1 MSNKMRRIIA
11 LLVVLGLAVGITGC
25 KLLHDK
31 VIDVV
36 LRNTYEMD
44 FEEREDSANYVGDA
58 EEIDI
63 AEDIDDALD
72 SFDDPPL
79 DRDDITDARL
89 LSASYEVTWLEDPG
103 HDWVLSGRIWMQYDG
118 DEEVLIDYSD
128 PGQSLSLYDALG
140 AGEIYPDLN
149 PSGVALFNDALE
161 DFLDGHDPILTFWM
175 DNDDCVPAPTA
186 NDSLKFNWTA
196 HVYMIVV
203 APLEL
208 EVVDLFE

>member
-25 KLLHDK
+25 NLLHEK

-44 FEEREDSANYVGDA
+44 FEEREDSANYVGDP
-58 EEIDI
+58 EVIDV
-63 AEDIDDALD
+63 AEDIDDALG
-72 SFDDPPL
+72 SFKPPL
-79 DRDDITDARL
+79 DRDDITDAIL

-103 HDWVLSGRIWMQYDG
+103 HDWVLSGRIWMQYG
-118 DEEVLIDYSD
+118 QDEEVLIDYSD

-140 AGEIYPDLN
+140 AGEIYADLN
-149 PSGVALFNDALE
+149 PSGVELFNDALVA
-161 DFLDGHDPILTFWM
+161 FMDGDDPVLTFWM

-186 NDSLKFNWTA
+186 SDSLKFNWTA
-196 HVYMIVV
+196 HVYMFVV
-203 APLEL
+203 VPLEL
-208 EVVDLFE
+208 EVFDLFE

>member
-31 VIDVV
+31 VVDVV

-44 FEEREDSANYVGDA
+44 FEEREDSANYVGDS
-58 EEIDI
+58 EVIDV
-63 AEDIDDALD
+63 AEDIDDALG
-72 SFDDPPL
+72 SFRPPL
-79 DRDDITDARL
+79 DRDDITEARL

-103 HDWVLSGRIWMQYDG
+103 HDWVLSGRIWMQYG
-118 DEEVLIDYSD
+118 RAESVIIDYSD

-140 AGEIYPDLN
+140 AGEIYADLD
-149 PSGVALFNDALE
+149 PSGVNLFNQALD
-161 DFLDGHDPILTFWM
+161 DFRGGDDPVLTFWM

-196 HVYMIVV
+196 HVYMYVV
-203 APLEL
+203 SPCSL
-208 EVVDLFE
+208 EVFDMFE